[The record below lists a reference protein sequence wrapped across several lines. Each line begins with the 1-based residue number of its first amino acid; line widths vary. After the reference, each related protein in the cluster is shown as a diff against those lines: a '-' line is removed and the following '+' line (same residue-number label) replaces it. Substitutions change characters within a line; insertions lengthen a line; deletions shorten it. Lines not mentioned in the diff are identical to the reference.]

1 MRAFIGGLLA
11 PAVCCAAICVNA
23 PCTLAQTP
31 AGWQTYRRPN
41 YGFAIDY
48 PKDITSF
55 GSNPDPQLM
64 RGSYI
69 PICDDTTVACF
80 EYNGNEG
87 EGTNL
92 ESAGLSVNVLR
103 DLRTKQDCETIDS
116 VSPPAKTETING
128 TNFHYAETG
137 SVGLGNSEG
146 GPAYRALHQRVC
158 FEVSVGIA
166 ESSADDGEPGSPKH
180 FDSTRLEKELIE
192 MVHTFRFTGDVVDGA
207 AWKLYNDGEC
217 GGSYEYP
224 DSDTVIVEAA
234 YTNAAYNSNDI
245 SCSQHFSDHGRNY
258 TVATKVNLQSEN
270 EFEEWLRLSGYPGL
284 PGAQVVMD
292 SKSWTEYY
300 AEPYYYVFGEGR
312 GVILSVSDSK
322 HVVIPPQGDRVF
334 AHLLRTHKMN

>member
-1 MRAFIGGLLA
+1 MRAIMVGFSAFLVG
-11 PAVCCAAICVNA
+11 CAAACATAVSA
-23 PCTLAQTP
+23 LAQNP
-31 AGWQTYRRPN
+31 AGWQTYRSVE
-41 YGFAIDY
+41 YGFAIDH

-80 EYNGNEG
+80 EYNGDEG

-103 DLRTKQDCETIDS
+103 DLRTQKDCETIDS
-116 VSPPAKTETING
+116 NSPPAKAETING
-128 TNFHYAETG
+128 INFHYAETG

-146 GPAYRALHQRVC
+146 GPAYRALYQNVC
-158 FEVSVGIA
+158 FEVSIGIA
-166 ESSADDGEPGSPKH
+166 ESSADDGEPGSPKP

-207 AWKLYNDGEC
+207 GWKLYKDGEC

-224 DSDTVIVEAA
+224 DSDTVIVDVA
-234 YTNAAYNSNDI
+234 YTNSAYNSNDI
-245 SCSQHFSDHGRNY
+245 SCSQHFSDHGRTY
-258 TVATKVNLQSEN
+258 AVATKVNLQSEN
-270 EFEEWLRLSGYPGL
+270 QFEEWLRLSGYPGL

-300 AEPYYYVFGEGR
+300 AEPYYYVFGEGK

-322 HVVIPPQGDRVF
+322 HDVISPQGDRVF